1 MQTIFT
7 GGIVAEKLMRNR
19 GRTRNVVGDLNLIIL
34 RHRFEAFLQGRWKP
48 QKPRESAKYAISLTS
63 WSRRIADLQLTLLML
78 IDQDVMPAGINVWL
92 TAQDRELIPAANREV
107 FERYG
112 VRFRDCPDYRSHKK
126 WLPMVL
132 SGHQAPF
139 VVCDDDIFYPREW
152 FGRLVAE
159 DRDDAY
165 VGCKCHRMVL
175 GADGNPAP
183 YAEWEKQ
190 IYGTGRPS
198 QMFFTT
204 GCGGEILH
212 PERLNDA
219 AIDWDSIQEHALF
232 NDDIWLKA
240 AHLARRISVYKTR
253 YSFPCLELPGT
264 DESGLLANHNT
275 AQNDEQIKAVW
286 RYFGIK
292 ALIKESS

>member
-1 MQTIFT
+1 M
-7 GGIVAEKLMRNR
+7 AEKLLRNR
-19 GRTRNVVGDLNLIIL
+19 GRSRNLMAAFNLKIL
-34 RHRFEAFLQGRWKP
+34 RRRLEDFLEGNWKP
-48 QKPRESAKYAISLTS
+48 IETGEKVKHAISLTS
-63 WSRRIADLQLTLLML
+63 WSKRIDDLQLTLLML
-78 IDQDVMPAGINVWL
+78 IDQDVKPSGIHVWL
-92 TAQDRELIPAANREV
+92 TAEDRELIPATNREA
-107 FERYG
+107 FEKYG

-132 SGHQAPF
+132 SGHTAPF

-152 FGRLVAE
+152 FGKLAAE

-175 GADGNPAP
+175 GSDGHPAP
-183 YAEWEKQ
+183 YADWDKQ
-190 IYGTGRPS
+190 IYSTGNPS

-212 PERLNDA
+212 PERLSVA
-219 AIDWDSIQEHALF
+219 ALDWDSIRDHALF
-232 NDDIWLKA
+232 SDDIWLKA
-240 AHLARRISVYKTR
+240 AHIESLIPVYKTR

-286 RYFGIK
+286 RYFGINP
-292 ALIKESS
+292 LIKESS